1 MTASYL
7 PADSRLAA
15 TETHF
20 GDMVAIDD
28 GVTPHLDL
36 LHGDACG
43 ITFPLGD
50 GQHFGDAMLAPDA
63 SGWPLM
69 GPGLDET
76 GLGSLQDEVA
86 DWF

>member
-7 PADSRLAA
+7 PADSRLAE

-20 GDMVAIDD
+20 GDGLATDD
-28 GVTPHLDL
+28 GVGPPLDL
-36 LHGDACG
+36 LPGDACG
-43 ITFPLGD
+43 ISFPLGD

-63 SGWPLM
+63 GGWPLM
-69 GPGLDET
+69 GQGLDDA